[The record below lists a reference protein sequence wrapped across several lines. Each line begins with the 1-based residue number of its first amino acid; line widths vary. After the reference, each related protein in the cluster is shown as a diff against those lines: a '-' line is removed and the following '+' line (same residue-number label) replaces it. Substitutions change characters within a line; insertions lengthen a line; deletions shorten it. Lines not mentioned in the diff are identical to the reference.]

1 MAGMM
6 MGERSVRLEVA
17 GVCQQSTARL
27 SNYTVTVPY
36 ASMSTTMRN
45 IHRIGGKIVGVH
57 VSDVKATAATPVTP
71 SAAADKT
78 PAKKGKKK

>member
-6 MGERSVRLEVA
+6 MSDRSVRLEVA
-17 GVCQQSTARL
+17 GVCQQSMARL

-57 VSDVKATAATPVTP
+57 VSDVKAAAATPVTT
-71 SAAADKT
+71 SDAADKT
-78 PAKKGKKK
+78 PTKKGKKK

>member
-6 MGERSVRLEVA
+6 MGDRSVRLEIA
-17 GVCQQSTARL
+17 GVCQQSMARL

-57 VSDVKATAATPVTP
+57 VSDVKAVAATPMTTNPV
-71 SAAADKT
+71 ADKT

>member
-6 MGERSVRLEVA
+6 MGDRSVRLEVA
-17 GVCQQSTARL
+17 GVCQQSMARL

-36 ASMSTTMRN
+36 TSMSTTMRN

-57 VSDVKATAATPVTP
+57 VSDIKAAEATPMTT
-71 SAAADKT
+71 SAVADKT